1 MFISYLNSSLDNI
14 NIYVPDDEKAL
25 IYCRIELVLER
36 KFITMRRQ
44 KNHKTYIIVMASLI
58 VLCELLLKIDNKIV
72 QSFGILLLPVIIVT
86 IFKFMINDQ
95 KREID

>member
-1 MFISYLNSSLDNI
+1 
-14 NIYVPDDEKAL
+14 
-25 IYCRIELVLER
+25 
-36 KFITMRRQ
+36 MRRQ

-72 QSFGILLLPVIIVT
+72 QSFGILLLPVIVVT

>member
-1 MFISYLNSSLDNI
+1 
-14 NIYVPDDEKAL
+14 
-25 IYCRIELVLER
+25 
-36 KFITMRRQ
+36 MRPQ

-58 VLCELLLKIDNKIV
+58 VLCELLLKINNKIV
-72 QSFGILLLPVIIVT
+72 QSFGILLLPVIVVT